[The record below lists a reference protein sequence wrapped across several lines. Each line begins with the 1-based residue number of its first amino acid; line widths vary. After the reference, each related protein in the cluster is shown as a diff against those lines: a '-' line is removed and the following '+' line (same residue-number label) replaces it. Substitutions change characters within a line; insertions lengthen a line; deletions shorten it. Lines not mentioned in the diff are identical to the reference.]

1 MRHRVVLATAGVA
14 FGLATSSIAASPT
27 PGRITSI
34 SDYVWA
40 CPLLNW
46 GTGDDSGCDPIA
58 TGTAVWIHKC
68 GISPQTRH
76 GPFCRIEYEA
86 GGVRKIQHI
95 KDVGTVTPLD
105 EDDPTV
111 WEILARMRNSR
122 APTEGQ

>member
-1 MRHRVVLATAGVA
+1 M
-14 FGLATSSIAASPT
+14 
-27 PGRITSI
+27 

-46 GTGDDSGCDPIA
+46 GNGDDSGCDPIA

-76 GPFCRIEYEA
+76 GPFCRIEYEV

-111 WEILARMRNSR
+111 WEILERMRNSR
-122 APTEGQ
+122 APAESQQAARSKAKKVSQLADLPRRPRSRWLQG